1 MEINPQSSVLFTFD
15 AVFLLSGEGEGGG
28 GGGGEFKLG
37 TFARNGISHL
47 LDVI

>member
-28 GGGGEFKLG
+28 GGGG
-37 TFARNGISHL
+37 R
-47 LDVI
+47 V

>member
-28 GGGGEFKLG
+28 ESL
-37 TFARNGISHL
+37 NWEHL
-47 LDVI
+47 QEMG

>member
-15 AVFLLSGEGEGGG
+15 AVFLLSGEG
-28 GGGGEFKLG
+28 GGGEFKLG

>member
-28 GGGGEFKLG
+28 EFKLG

>member
-15 AVFLLSGEGEGGG
+15 AVFLLSGEGG